1 MLQNSLNGIK
11 DITMSAKL
19 SLGIIGHGFVGK
31 AVSYGFQTPNVKQHL
46 IDPKLGSNIQND
58 LPKDVDVVFI
68 CVPTPMNDDFSINS
82 SIVEKVVAEL
92 LEHTTH
98 CPIVIK
104 STVTPDKLKALP
116 KSPRIIYNPE
126 FLTEKNANEDFITP
140 EMHVFGGDQKNTHQ
154 VERFY
159 EAYSLCRP
167 CPVFHMKMEEASLV
181 KYGVNTFL
189 ATKVLW
195 FNQFFDVVENENA
208 NYNKVISAIAT
219 DPRIGSSHT
228 LVPGF
233 DNKRGYGGA
242 CFPKDTNAFSTF
254 APAFSILKKVI
265 EENNNYRRSYE
276 KDKRELEQN
285 VTYV

>member
-1 MLQNSLNGIK
+1 
-11 DITMSAKL
+11 
-19 SLGIIGHGFVGK
+19 
-31 AVSYGFQTPNVKQHL
+31 
-46 IDPKLGSNIQND
+46 
-58 LPKDVDVVFI
+58 
-68 CVPTPMNDDFSINS
+68 
-82 SIVEKVVAEL
+82 
-92 LEHTTH
+92 
-98 CPIVIK
+98 
-104 STVTPDKLKALP
+104 
-116 KSPRIIYNPE
+116 
-126 FLTEKNANEDFITP
+126 
-140 EMHVFGGDQKNTHQ
+140 
-154 VERFY
+154 
-159 EAYSLCRP
+159 
-167 CPVFHMKMEEASLV
+167 MKMEEASLV

-208 NYNKVISAIAT
+208 NYNKIISAIAT
-219 DPRIGSSHT
+219 DQRIGSSHT